1 MSSLRFKQLAPLV
14 SVVLFAAAAW
24 ALYGALEGHDLG
36 DVVSQLASLS
46 TKQILAAIGLTAAS
60 YFMLTGYEALAMRH
74 VGHRLPY
81 PKLALASFVSYV
93 FAHNVGVSLLSGGAV
108 RYRIY
113 TTEGIRSVDI
123 ALVTLL
129 CTINFALG
137 STLIVALALLIEPP
151 EILAGMV
158 LPLPLLRAA
167 GVVCVGAIVAYLAWT
182 STRRRPIQL
191 REWKVEPPRLGFSLA
206 QIVLSVLDIAAAGGV
221 LYVLSPLPEAG
232 VSFLGFVGIF
242 TLAIVAGVLSH
253 VPGGLGVFET
263 LIILLLPN
271 QPPGSMLAALIAY
284 RCIYY
289 LIPLLLGGLML
300 AIFEASAYREQ
311 LRRFSLAVSGMAVR
325 FVPSILS
332 LLTLVTGTILLI
344 SGATPSVDA
353 RLDLL
358 SRFLPLQ
365 VVEGSHLLGSLTG
378 LLLLFLARGLAQRL
392 DAAYHLTQLLLCAGI
407 IFSLLKGLD
416 YEEAILLASVL
427 ALLMICRREFYR
439 RSSILTLQLNGIWLA
454 TLAVL
459 IGGSIWLGFFSYQE
473 VEYSHEMWWEFAFDA
488 NAPRFLRATFVVCI
502 AAVAIAAYRL
512 LRPVRPLPRVPDTA
526 DWERICEI
534 VASSRATEASLALLG
549 DKRFLFS
556 DNGKAFVMY
565 GVQGASWIMC
575 GQPVG
580 DPAEWPELLW
590 SFREMVDRHGGRAIL
605 YQAGEAILPICIDLG
620 LSLFKIGEE
629 GRVKLANFTLD
640 GGTFKDLRYTLRRGQ
655 RDGLTFRVI
664 EKQDV
669 PALLPEL
676 QRVSDAW
683 LNDKNKTEKAFS
695 LGAFIPHYLVNFR
708 CALVL
713 LNDKIIAF
721 ANLWCGAENEE
732 CSIDLMRYVPDA
744 PKGVM
749 DYLFIEL
756 LLWGRAQGY
765 SWFNLG
771 MAPLSGLRSH
781 PLASLWNRIGT
792 LIFRNGD
799 HFYNFEGLRRYKE
812 KFQPQWRP
820 RYLACPGGLT
830 IAPALIDVSTLIA
843 KRPLGRPPEENAQ
856 ST

>member
-1 MSSLRFKQLAPLV
+1 MSSFRFKQLAPLV

-24 ALYGALEGHDLG
+24 ALYGALQGHDPG

-113 TTEGIRSVDI
+113 TAEGIRSVDI

-167 GVVCVGAIVAYLAWT
+167 GMVCIGAIVAYLAWT

-344 SGATPSVDA
+344 SGATPGVDT

-392 DAAYHLTQLLLCAGI
+392 DAAYHLTQLLLSAGI

-416 YEEAILLASVL
+416 YEEAILLACVL

-512 LRPVRPLPRVPDTA
+512 LRPVRPLPSVPDTA

-534 VASSRATEASLALLG
+534 VANSRATEASLALLG

-655 RDGLTFRVI
+655 RDGLTFRVV

-683 LNDKNKTEKAFS
+683 LKDKNKTEKAFS

-713 LNDKIIAF
+713 LNDDIIAF

-792 LIFRNGD
+792 LIFRNGE

-843 KRPLGRPPEENAQ
+843 KRPLGRPPEDG
-856 ST
+856 TPTT